1 MKLSAIKRCCVEEK
15 EFYIYESDCGEQWIG
30 THTAAWPVEGDLKLT
45 EGSIA
50 AIFDLKPKKA
60 AQMDVLALP
69 LNRGSCL
76 YAAPATEWD
85 AQELGIV
92 EYLGERCLLLT
103 YRGRMLAV
111 DMAKVKAARCAE
123 DYQCM
128 KIGINTDGEPLVF
141 VKDGM
146 LTTAVILPES
156 EEVVDAIRAMIG
168 AHGAELRFAGRQRGR
183 RWRRSVTRRRQGKRK
198 APRCGTLRHHFLPAL
213 P

>member
-1 MKLSAIKRCCVEEK
+1 MKLSAIKRCCVEEN
-15 EFYIYESDCGEQWIG
+15 EFYIYRDINGEQWIG
-30 THTAAWPVEGDLKLT
+30 THTAAWPVEGDLELT

-50 AIFDLKPKKA
+50 AIFDLAPKKA
-60 AQMDVLALP
+60 AQMDILALP
-69 LNRGSCL
+69 LGSGSRL

-85 AQELGIV
+85 AQELGI
-92 EYLGERCLLLT
+92 
-103 YRGRMLAV
+103 V

-128 KIGINTDGEPLVF
+128 KIGINTDGEPLVL

-168 AHGAELRFAGRQRGR
+168 RMAQ
-183 RWRRSVTRRRQGKRK
+183 S
-198 APRCGTLRHHFLPAL
+198 CGLLAANEVDDGEEA
-213 P
+213 